1 MQPFYVTQ
9 ATVVIT
15 GPAGATSTSPSG
27 TATAT
32 IGGTGPGSPG
42 SVTVTA
48 SGQGS
53 VAVALYSGNPTG
65 DPTLPAT
72 GLYFDIH
79 VANGSSFTAITLAGC
94 DYAPGTNHIPVI
106 QWLPTGIPI
115 SPVTYDPASG
125 CVTMIFSPTSTPNL
139 SQLDGTI
146 FVLIHVDLKLS
157 VTVSPSTATT
167 GTTVTV
173 SAALTS
179 VASVARRVTVT
190 GTFTYTSPNGRRF
203 SFSLPTLS
211 GTVGAGQTFARSF
224 SFKVA
229 SFLPR
234 GTYTLVTTAS
244 DLLGSVM
251 STSALTIT

>member
-1 MQPFYVTQ
+1 M
-9 ATVVIT
+9 
-15 GPAGATSTSPSG
+15 
-27 TATAT
+27 
-32 IGGTGPGSPG
+32 
-42 SVTVTA
+42 A
-48 SGQGS
+48 SN
-53 VAVALYSGNPTG
+53 GNP
-65 DPTLPAT
+65 DFARDLRPRER
-72 GLYFDIH
+72 
-79 VANGSSFTAITLAGC
+79 
-94 DYAPGTNHIPVI
+94 
-106 QWLPTGIPI
+106 
-115 SPVTYDPASG
+115 

-211 GTVGAGQTFARSF
+211 GTVGAGQTFARRSRSKSLRF
-224 SFKVA
+224 CLGEPTRWSQ
-229 SFLPR
+229 PR
-234 GTYTLVTTAS
+234 VTYWVGNEHQRVDNHLMERHQHAEVRARRETCTHRN
-244 DLLGSVM
+244 
-251 STSALTIT
+251 